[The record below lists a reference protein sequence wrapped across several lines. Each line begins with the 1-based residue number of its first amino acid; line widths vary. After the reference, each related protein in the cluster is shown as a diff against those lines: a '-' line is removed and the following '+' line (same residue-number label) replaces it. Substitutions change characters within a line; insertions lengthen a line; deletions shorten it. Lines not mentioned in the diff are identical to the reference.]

1 MLTLRHIV
9 YSLKQ
14 KQQHGVDFS
23 LKSELL
29 ITSIIETTTL
39 EKGAEPPK
47 MSLGDVITELYFVSN
62 IVFNNADG

>member
-14 KQQHGVDFS
+14 KQHGVDFS

-29 ITSIIETTTL
+29 ITSIIETATL

-47 MSLGDVITELYFVSN
+47 MSLADVITELYFVSN